1 MISLQGILEQIKLTY
16 KDYLEIMAYPS
27 IDLLPWQSKFGGL
40 PFLPKS
46 IPYPTKED
54 GTPLHLLAQFNFSSI
69 TKLEPFPQK
78 GLLQFYID
86 EDLGTCTED
95 PTNTNGFRILY
106 IPEVTPYDEQHQFSI
121 EKLPPP
127 KDGFPIDP
135 TVTLALEFTKKVMPI
150 SPSDGKYHIVY
161 DKFLSNPE
169 LRDDFEDFYSTL
181 CDKSW
186 CNKLGGYPS
195 FCNYD
200 LRENMTEKYDFLLF
214 QIQSSKHV
222 FLYDG
227 VINFFINQKK
237 LRALDFTDVAYFV
250 DSF

>member
-1 MISLQGILEQIKLTY
+1 MKEMLKCIKSTY
-16 KDYLEIMAYPS
+16 KDYLEIIAYPS

-54 GTPLHLLAQFNFSSI
+54 GTPLHLLAQFNFSTI
-69 TKLEPFPQK
+69 PKLEPFPQK

-86 EDLGTCTED
+86 QDLAICAEN
-95 PTNTNGFRILY
+95 PTDTNGFRVLY
-106 IPEVTPYDEQHQFSI
+106 IPEVNPYEEQHQFSL

-135 TVTLALEFTKKVMPI
+135 AGILALEFIKKTMPV
-150 SPSDGKYHIVY
+150 SPSDRKYHIVY
-161 DKFLSNPE
+161 DRFLNDPE

-186 CNKLGGYPS
+186 SNKLGGYPS

-200 LRENMTEKYDFLLF
+200 PRENTTEKHDFLLF

-222 FLYDG
+222 FLCDG
-227 VINFFINQKK
+227 VMNFFINEEK
-237 LRALDFTDVAYFV
+237 LRDLDFTDVACLV